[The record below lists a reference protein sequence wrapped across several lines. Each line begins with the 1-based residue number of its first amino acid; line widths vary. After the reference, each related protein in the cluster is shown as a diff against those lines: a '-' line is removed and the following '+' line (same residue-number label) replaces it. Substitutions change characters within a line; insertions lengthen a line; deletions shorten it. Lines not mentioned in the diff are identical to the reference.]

1 MARAP
6 APGRAVS
13 PGSGGVPSGS
23 GGAGEPEGAMASQA
37 RSAAAL
43 CALEEH
49 VCDLLLERRKCAHRG
64 SKVNTQTAEEVL
76 HLDQLVFEAL
86 LNCLALPCVRRVELD
101 VTHRLLEY
109 VVRNQTVYSNVVSV
123 ELKALLFKVRAK
135 VQQSDSA
142 LRERSPGGSSLSKR
156 GRSPGGSSELSLP
169 SALLSVDG
177 LSAGALFS
185 VGGGDEGGEAVA
197 GASARLALYTGV
209 SPGSVVTPGSG
220 LAGAPG
226 PAPEAALYD
235 VARPSK
241 RARR

>member
-1 MARAP
+1 MAHG
-6 APGRAVS
+6 GR
-13 PGSGGVPSGS
+13 GGEN
-23 GGAGEPEGAMASQA
+23 GALGNFA

-49 VCDLLLERRKCAHRG
+49 VCDLLLERQRKSAHRG
-64 SKVNTQTAEEVL
+64 NKVSAQTAEEVL
-76 HLDQLVFEAL
+76 GLDQLVFEAL

-109 VVRNQTVYSNVVSV
+109 VVRNQTAYSNVVSV

-135 VQQSDSA
+135 VQLRDSA
-142 LRERSPGGSSLSKR
+142 LRPRSPGGSSRSTR
-156 GRSPGGSSELSLP
+156 RRSPGGSSELSLP

-177 LSAGALFS
+177 LTAGALFA

-197 GASARLALYTGV
+197 GASAGLALDTG
-209 SPGSVVTPGSG
+209 VTPGSG
-220 LAGAPG
+220 VTRGSGLAAAPE
-226 PAPEAALYD
+226 PAPEAALDD

-241 RARR
+241 KSRR